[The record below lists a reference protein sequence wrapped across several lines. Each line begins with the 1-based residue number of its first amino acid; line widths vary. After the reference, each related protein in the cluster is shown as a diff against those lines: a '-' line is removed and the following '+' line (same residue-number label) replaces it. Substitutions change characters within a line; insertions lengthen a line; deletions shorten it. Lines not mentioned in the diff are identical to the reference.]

1 MKCLQGSQVQQ
12 KHQAR
17 GAFVAHLSLCPICNV
32 NIKLGDTACKLYMG
46 ISPPTNTLIK
56 VLEISGT
63 FAYSSLQ
70 DQPCKVWK
78 TTATW
83 NWSGDLTVFRY

>member
-1 MKCLQGSQVQQ
+1 MRRLQGSQVQQ

-17 GAFVAHLSLCPICNV
+17 GAFVAYLFLCPICNV
-32 NIKLGDTACKLYMG
+32 NIKLGDTACKFYMD
-46 ISPPTNTLIK
+46 ISPPTNTLIE
-56 VLEISGT
+56 VLEISGA

-70 DQPCKVWK
+70 DQPTKEWK

-83 NWSGDLTVFRY
+83 NWSGNLTVFKY